1 MKKIISLLF
10 VLLLLAAVPL
20 TVFAAP
26 DPVTDTAG
34 LLTQEQDRELSG
46 LLYERGIGTLGV
58 VALESLKDEYGWQYP
73 GEDIEDLAE
82 RWAES
87 AGIGVLFMIDMEERQ
102 WCITAAAEYKSV
114 IDVYV
119 IDDIS
124 AECVPW
130 LKTGDYF
137 KAFVT
142 FANYCNGYLE
152 GFDPD
157 QSGPTE
163 ENLENAGSTGVTF
176 GRVAICLLI
185 GLAAGG
191 ITAGIMA
198 GKNRSVRPKHSAVE
212 YIRSGSMNVNV
223 SRDIFLYHH
232 VSRIPKPQNNSSSGG
247 GGGGSRSTRS
257 GSF

>member
-1 MKKIISLLF
+1 MKRILSFLL
-10 VLLLLAAVPL
+10 VLLLFAAAPL

-46 LLYERGIGTLGV
+46 LLYEQGIGTLGV
-58 VALESLKDEYGWQYP
+58 VALESLQDEYGWQYP

-87 AGIGVLFMIDMEERQ
+87 AGIGVLFLIDMEERQ
-102 WCITAAAEYKSV
+102 WCITAAEEYKPV

-119 IDDIS
+119 IDEIS
-124 AECVPW
+124 AECVPY
-130 LKTGDYF
+130 LKSGDYYE
-137 KAFVT
+137 AFVT
-142 FANYCNGYLE
+142 FANCCNGYLE
-152 GFDPD
+152 GYVPGESDPD
-157 QSGPTE
+157 AGNPH
-163 ENLENAGSTGVTF
+163 NAGKSPITF
-176 GRVAICLLI
+176 GRIVICLLI

-198 GKNRSVRPKHSAVE
+198 GKNRSVRPKNSAVE
-212 YIRSGSMNVNV
+212 YVRSGSMNVTA
-223 SRDIFLYHH
+223 SRDIFLYHNII
-232 VSRIPKPQNNSSSGG
+232 RTPKPKNTSSSGG
-247 GGGGSRSTRS
+247 GSGGGRSTRS